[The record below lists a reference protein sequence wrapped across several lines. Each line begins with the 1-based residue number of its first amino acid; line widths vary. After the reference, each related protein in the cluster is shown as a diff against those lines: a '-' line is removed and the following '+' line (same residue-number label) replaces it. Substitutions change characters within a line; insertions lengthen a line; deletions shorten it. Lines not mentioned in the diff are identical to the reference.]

1 MRQISSLQKGL
12 IFNPDL
18 SEWGQGRDLV
28 SGVIPTN
35 TAVYPVLDSRG
46 NGRRWLDFNGTSS
59 YVALPTQPVFGTG
72 DFTVIRRV
80 KVGTIGAI
88 RTLIGGAA
96 NSFELY
102 ISATGYLTALKNG
115 GSALT
120 ASTTLLT
127 TGSTVSLG
135 YSRSGTTGTYYIDG
149 VAAGTCTDN
158 NNYTIATTLGGNGI
172 GFFNGSDVMNRCFNY
187 ALTTAQVI
195 NYSRPEYPIEWVDRI
210 VGTPGAELVT
220 NGSFTGST
228 TGWTLGGGWAYGADN
243 IIASSSSSSC
253 YQASAGTLYLNKRY
267 ITRYTVSNRTSGN
280 CNLIIGGLDRSSYQ
294 ITSGTFTELVTIAT
308 GGFNQNFYFAAN
320 GGFSATFDDLSVKQ
334 AGCVLDLNAEGMNA
348 STWVDKT
355 NSLTATNSGTTFVL
369 PSASNLK
376 AMYMNGA
383 AKLAYTGM
391 DAATTDI
398 TFATE
403 ITPLTL
409 AGRIFDNSK
418 LLVYVNPSGYLTVSR
433 DGTTLINSAAASI
446 TINTNYKIAIT
457 STSAGVTNIY
467 INGVLSGTA
476 NQAAGTPASGTTWNL
491 GNNAAS
497 NQAFTGRMKTPIVEN
512 RIMTLDEIS
521 LLNSIN

>member
-12 IFNPDL
+12 IFNPDP

-35 TAVYPVLDSRG
+35 TAVFPVLDKSG
-46 NGRRWLDFNGTSS
+46 SGRRWLDFNGTSS

-102 ISATGYLTALKNG
+102 ISATGYLTVLKNG

-127 TGSTVSLG
+127 AGSIVSLG

-149 VAAGTCTDN
+149 VAAGTCTDS
-158 NNYTIATTLGGNGI
+158 NNYSVATTLGGNGT

-187 ALTTAQVI
+187 ALTPTQII
-195 NYSRPEYPIEWVDRI
+195 NYSKPEYPIEFTDRI
-210 VGTPGAELVT
+210 VGTPGAELIGDPSMDNTGWWGKGANTTITGGECVF
-220 NGSFTGST
+220 NGTSSYIYKDALTIIGKRYKYSVKCNRWTSGAALSIGASASGTSSYSEITKT
-228 TGWTLGGGWAYGADN
+228 TGITT
-243 IIASSSSSSC
+243 
-253 YQASAGTLYLNKRY
+253 SAILT
-267 ITRYTVSNRTSGN
+267 
-280 CNLIIGGLDRSSYQ
+280 
-294 ITSGTFTELVTIAT
+294 AT
-308 GGFNQNFYFAAN
+308 GTQLGI
-320 GGFSATFDDLSVKQ
+320 GTRSFSADGAIDDVSVVQ
-334 AGCVLDLNAEGMNA
+334 LGCILDLNAEGMA
-348 STWVDKT
+348 SATWVDKT

-369 PSASNLK
+369 PSASNLG
-376 AMYMNGA
+376 AMYFNGS

-391 DAATTDI
+391 DGLTSDI
-398 TFATE
+398 SFACS
-403 ITPLTL
+403 ILPLTL
-409 AGRIFDNSK
+409 SGRIFDNSK
-418 LLVYVNPSGYLTVSR
+418 LLIYVNPSGYLTVSR
-433 DGTTLINSAAASI
+433 DGTTLINSGAGSI
-446 TINTNYKIAIT
+446 AINTTYKVAVT
-457 STSAGVTNIY
+457 STSAGLTNIY

-521 LLNSIN
+521 LLNSIL